1 MAYFDNAS
9 TTFPKMKSVYEK
21 TMKLYGEIGVN
32 FSRENN
38 ELSQKMTNIKIELLE
53 NIKKIFSI
61 RDNKPVIIN
70 SSVTFSLN
78 EILQGLDYTKIKNIY
93 ISPFEHNSVYRVLK
107 KIELDKEI
115 NIEIIKFDKF
125 KLDMENL
132 KLNFLSKK
140 PDLIVM
146 THASNVFGNILPV
159 EEVFQLGK
167 EYSAITIVDTAQTGG
182 VLDYTRIAKL
192 ADFIVFSGH
201 KNLYGPSGIA
211 GYIINNTKINLS
223 PLLYGGTG
231 IKSEEIGMPE
241 DIPER
246 FEAGSP
252 NTLGIIGL
260 KLATDELLD
269 IGIDNIYLQKNNNL
283 KKLYKIL
290 DEFEGELEIYSS
302 KENNIGIISINSIYN
317 TPQELEMYLKE
328 YGISVRSGMQCAP
341 LAHKH
346 INTPNEGTVRLS
358 VGYFN
363 KDEDFI
369 ILKEA
374 LEEIL

>member
-21 TMKLYGEIGVN
+21 TMSLYEEIGIN

-38 ELSQKMTNIKIELLE
+38 EISQKMTAIKSNLVD
-53 NIKKIFSI
+53 NIKKIFEI
-61 RDNKPVIIN
+61 KGNKQIIIN
-70 SSVTFSLN
+70 SSTTFSLN
-78 EILQGLDYTKIKNIY
+78 EILQGLDYNKIRNVY

-107 KIELDKEI
+107 KIELEKGI
-115 NIEIIKFDKF
+115 NLEVVKFNQYT
-125 KLDMENL
+125 LDEEEL
-132 KLNFLSKK
+132 KIQFLSKK

-159 EEVFQLGK
+159 EKIFELGK
-167 EYSAITIVDTAQTGG
+167 KYSAVTVVDTAQTGG
-182 VLDYTRIAKL
+182 ILHYDKIEKYS
-192 ADFIVFSGH
+192 DFIVFSGH
-201 KNLYGPSGIA
+201 KNLYGPSGIG
-211 GYIINNTKINLS
+211 GYIINNPEIKLS

-260 KLATDELLD
+260 KLATDELLS
-269 IGIDNIYLQKNNNL
+269 IGIDNIYSQKSKNL
-283 KKLYKIL
+283 MKLYEIL
-290 DEFEGELEIYSS
+290 DEFKDELEIYSVT
-302 KENNIGIISINSIYN
+302 NNNVGIISLNSKYN

-328 YGISVRSGMQCAP
+328 YGIIVRSGMQCAP

-346 INTPNEGTVRLS
+346 IKTPKEGAIRLS

-363 KDEDFI
+363 KEEDFI
-369 ILKEA
+369 KLREA